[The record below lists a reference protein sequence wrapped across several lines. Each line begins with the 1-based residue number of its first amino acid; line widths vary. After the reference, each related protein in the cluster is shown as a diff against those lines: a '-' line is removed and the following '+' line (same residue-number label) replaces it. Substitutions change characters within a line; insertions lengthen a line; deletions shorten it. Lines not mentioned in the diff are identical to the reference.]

1 MRLIKKQFI
10 MRFKLLLLTIII
22 AFVQFTFAQNKTT
35 LTVLNVDTQGLNF
48 TPEQMGNLLR
58 IEAEKLDSFE
68 VMDRYDVAYLI
79 KKNNLILDDCYGKIC
94 LVETGTV
101 LGADKMLS
109 GSVELY
115 GETIFLTLRL
125 IDVKRKVIERSH
137 VQEYL
142 DIPKEIQLMMRVSLR
157 KLFDLPVEKNLEEGL
172 TKKFNYESA
181 INNPNANSLNLNG
194 PRMGVMYYMGELA
207 EVLQEKE
214 SKGGYDMYPVMFQFG
229 YQYEIQYLNQGA
241 FQALFEI
248 IPMLTGLDQN
258 RLIPSITFMNGMRN
272 SRWGLE
278 LAFGPTFNVV
288 KQAQGYW
295 EDGIWHLENEWN
307 NENGFNPYEVIY
319 RLDSRGEFRLNTGFV
334 FGIGKTFRSGKL
346 NIPVNLFVMPAV
358 ANTRVGISVGY
369 NTQKR

>member
-1 MRLIKKQFI
+1 MKSKLIILALFIVFPQFI
-10 MRFKLLLLTIII
+10 
-22 AFVQFTFAQNKTT
+22 FAQNKIK
-35 LTVLNVDTQGLNF
+35 LTILNVDTQGLDF

-109 GSVELY
+109 GSIELY

-125 IDVKRKVIERSH
+125 IDVKKQIIERSH

-142 DIPKEIQLMMRVSLR
+142 DLTKEVQLMMRVSLR
-157 KLFDLPVEKNLEEGL
+157 KLFDLPIDKNLVEGL
-172 TKKFNYESA
+172 TKKFNYETA
-181 INNPNANSLNLNG
+181 LNNPDATSLNLNG
-194 PRMGVMYYMGELA
+194 PRMGAMYYTGEVA
-207 EVLQEKE
+207 EILQEK
-214 SKGGYDMYPVMFQFG
+214 KVNGGYDMIPVMFQFG

-248 IPMLTGLDQN
+248 IPLLTGLDQN
-258 RLIPSITFMNGMRN
+258 MLIPSISFMNGMRN
-272 SRWGLE
+272 SRWGVE

-288 KQAQGYW
+288 KQAKGYW
-295 EDGIWHLENEWN
+295 ENDVWYLEDHWN
-307 NENGFNPYEVIY
+307 NENGLNPYEIIH
-319 RLDSRGEFRLNTGFV
+319 RLDSRGDYKLNAGFV
-334 FGIGKTFRSGKL
+334 FGFGKTFRSGKL
-346 NIPVNLFVMPAV
+346 NIPVNLFVVPVMG
-358 ANTRVGISVGY
+358 NSRVGISVGY
-369 NTQKR
+369 NTQKK